1 MLLGLALG
9 LTVTGLYQRFTR
21 MRDVFEA
28 LAWGRGGAS
37 CTFHGLFLC
46 ELLAC
51 FHCSVC
57 FYYLPL
63 FCISRDFAYGLGQGV
78 EGIFFFSAI
87 GRIFET

>member
-1 MLLGLALG
+1 
-9 LTVTGLYQRFTR
+9 

-78 EGIFFFSAI
+78 EGIFLVYRRLAAYSRH
-87 GRIFET
+87 GYQNGLEWQHCLRCPTWN